1 MAEPLRVGIT
11 WDFLTEGAGLLDD
24 VLPEMLGGVQGVVH
38 EHIPRGGRVVE
49 PGQIRSY
56 DAIIALHLHFA
67 PQSFEGVERLAIIAR
82 WGVGYDMIDVPTC
95 TENDIALCI
104 TPDAVRRPMAEGV
117 ISMMLALSKHLMI
130 KNHLTRTGRWHEKT
144 AYVGKGLENRVMGCI
159 GMGNIGA
166 EVIRLLKPFDT
177 AQFLVHDP
185 YVSAEQAAA
194 IGAELVDLDTLL
206 READFVSI
214 NCPLT
219 EETRLM
225 LGEREFSLMKP
236 TAYLINTARGPIVDQ
251 AALAEA
257 LQAGK
262 IAGAALD
269 VFEKEPIA
277 PDDPLIEMENVILS
291 PHGIA
296 WTEELSRGNGV
307 GACQNVLTVL
317 RGDKPQNVVNRDVVK
332 RLGFQ
337 AKLGRLRERWQAFNG

>member
-24 VLPEMLGGVQGVVH
+24 VLPEMLGCVQGVLY
-38 EHIPRGGRVVE
+38 EHMPRAGRVVE
-49 PGQIRSY
+49 PDQIRSY
-56 DAIIALHLHFA
+56 DAIIALHLHFT
-67 PQSFEGVERLAIIAR
+67 PQSFDGVERLAVIAR
-82 WGVGYDMIDVPTC
+82 WGVGYDMIDVPAC
-95 TENDIALCI
+95 TENDVALCI
-104 TPDAVRRPMAEGV
+104 TPDAVRRPVAEAV
-117 ISMMLALSKHLMI
+117 IGMMLALSKHLLI
-130 KNHLTRTGRWHEKT
+130 KDRLTRTGRWHEKT
-144 AYVGKGLENRVMGCI
+144 AYVGKDLENRVMGCV

-166 EVIRLLKPFDT
+166 EVIRLLKPFDM
-177 AQFLVHDP
+177 ARFLVYDP

-219 EETRLM
+219 EETHHL
-225 LGEREFSLMKP
+225 LSERELSLMKP

-251 AALAEA
+251 VALTKV
-257 LQAGK
+257 LQARK
-262 IAGAALD
+262 LAGAALD
-269 VFEKEPIA
+269 VFEREPIA

-317 RGDKPQNVVNRDVVK
+317 RGDEPRHVVNRQVMN
-332 RLGFQ
+332 RPGFRT
-337 AKLGRLRERWQAFNG
+337 KLSRLRRRREALNA